1 MQTELSE
8 AYRKLAENIKEANRL
23 KHQIKKGA
31 DINGKPNTID
41 VSIDEDINI
50 MRNNV
55 NDERFIDEFV
65 DFKKFVTVEF
75 QNIKQKIANLN
86 KKDQYPQGN
95 NLNVQQEEWKEAH
108 NSSKISGNSTKRYK
122 PIASR
127 NKFQPIYTEP
137 IDLKEDDAH
146 VNDLLT
152 NNLVTQNTRR
162 QSPVVNECP
171 DRDLLHHQIKKA
183 TTSVVPGN
191 TDFSNA
197 VKFVGKTYILGTSMI
212 KGVRRK
218 EFNSKLSKCSAQF
231 RPFIGATL
239 KQMETY
245 VKPILNDDTPD
256 VLILHTGCNDIGNKR
271 LRENEIAKWIVKIG
285 QQCKESNINDV
296 FISSLIGRAQK
307 RLNDKVVAANN
318 ILKRLCKLNGLG
330 FIDNS
335 NICAENLFR
344 DGLHLNDDG
353 KVILGNN
360 FIYVLNTFIL

>member
-1 MQTELSE
+1 M
-8 AYRKLAENIKEANRL
+8 
-23 KHQIKKGA
+23 
-31 DINGKPNTID
+31 
-41 VSIDEDINI
+41 
-50 MRNNV
+50 
-55 NDERFIDEFV
+55 
-65 DFKKFVTVEF
+65 KFV
-75 QNIKQKIANLN
+75 
-86 KKDQYPQGN
+86 
-95 NLNVQQEEWKEAH
+95 
-108 NSSKISGNSTKRYK
+108 R
-122 PIASR
+122 
-127 NKFQPIYTEP
+127 
-137 IDLKEDDAH
+137 
-146 VNDLLT
+146 
-152 NNLVTQNTRR
+152 
-162 QSPVVNECP
+162 
-171 DRDLLHHQIKKA
+171 
-183 TTSVVPGN
+183 
-191 TDFSNA
+191 
-197 VKFVGKTYILGTSMI
+197 KTYILGTSMI
-212 KGVRRK
+212 KGIRRK

-353 KVILGNN
+353 KVILANN